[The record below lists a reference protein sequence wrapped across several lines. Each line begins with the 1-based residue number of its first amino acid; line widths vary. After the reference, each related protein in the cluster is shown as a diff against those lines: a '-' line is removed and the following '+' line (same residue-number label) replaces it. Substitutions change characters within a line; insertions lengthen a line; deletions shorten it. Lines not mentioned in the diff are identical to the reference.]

1 MALTWNKQAN
11 DLASQII
18 ERSRQPDSTI
28 SQNMVE
34 FIQLR
39 GFLVD
44 MRYAE
49 NERAEQAAFEK
60 LLDFVDTARDKELW
74 IRFLD
79 EIGFYSIMHHTH
91 FPSRKVEHYRELFIK
106 RFHEVKNTGLI
117 E

>member
-1 MALTWNKQAN
+1 
-11 DLASQII
+11 
-18 ERSRQPDSTI
+18 
-28 SQNMVE
+28 MVE